1 MGLQEVIH
9 GAAEAAEK
17 LAERVEDV
25 FLVAEAAVVRSVRTV
40 FETLTTVPLVEGV
53 AFSDEEGAGPSG
65 ETLESLSS
73 SAQELYDR
81 SSQLYVKV
89 SHCPAQGHE
98 SCTAQL
104 TEWLSKQ
111 PVERDEL
118 ERMRAVFSKRAERN
132 NRGSELSGSAAGSLC
147 SEGFKYGWILSA
159 LERRLGELD
168 G

>member
-17 LAERVEDV
+17 LAERVEDAI
-25 FLVAEAAVVRSVRTV
+25 LVAEAAVGSV

-53 AFSDEEGAGPSG
+53 AFSDEEGAGPLG
-65 ETLESLSS
+65 ETRESLSS

-81 SSQLYVKV
+81 SSELYATV
-89 SHCPAQGHE
+89 SHRPAQEQE

-111 PVERDEL
+111 PVERDDL
-118 ERMRAVFSKRAERN
+118 ERMRAVFSERAERN